1 MNLNKFSITKLPSLP
16 MHKHNF
22 SSRIIHQS
30 QNKSHNRIQQK
41 PKQTQKKH
49 QMNRQDRQQA
59 KIPSIKKVV
68 YHL

>member
-30 QNKSHNRIQQK
+30 QNKPHNRIQQK
-41 PKQTQKKH
+41 PKQTQKKTSNE
-49 QMNRQDRQQA
+49 QARQTTS
-59 KIPSIKKVV
+59 KNTLNKKK
-68 YHL
+68 